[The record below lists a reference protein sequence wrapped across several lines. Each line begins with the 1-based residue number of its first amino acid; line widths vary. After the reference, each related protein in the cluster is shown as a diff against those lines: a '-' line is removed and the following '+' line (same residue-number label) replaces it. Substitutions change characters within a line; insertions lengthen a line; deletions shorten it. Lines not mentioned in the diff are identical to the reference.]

1 PACTP
6 ETRVEILEKI
16 MKCANTIS
24 ENQVCWIGGMAG
36 TGKSTIAKSLCDAF
50 EQENLASAFFC
61 SRPLEGCWD
70 HTRIIPTID
79 YQLAKYSRT
88 FAEALTK
95 ELEKDQ
101 DLADKDIKK
110 QMDLLLKKPWEV
122 TAHKL
127 TAVNAIAIIDALDE
141 C

>member
-1 PACTP
+1 CTP
-6 ETRVEILEKI
+6 ETRVEIRKKI
-16 MKCANTIS
+16 MKWANTTS
-24 ENQVCWIGGMAG
+24 GDQVYWIGGMAG

-50 EQENLASAFFC
+50 EKENLAGAFFC
-61 SRPLEGCWD
+61 SRQLEACRD
-70 HTRIIPTID
+70 HTRIIPTIA
-79 YQLAKYSRT
+79 YQLARYSQT

-95 ELEKDQ
+95 ELEKDR
-101 DLADKDIKK
+101 DLADKDINK

-127 TAVNAIAIIDALDE
+127 TAVTAIVIIDALDE